1 MMIWVLSKSFSFP
14 FLKSHLIGNVRASME
29 KKKMNLMCVNQS
41 SALRDT
47 AWKEKKNC
55 LVMNYWME
63 NKMMPLKRINPTGN
77 HSKGEKASEREVATK
92 TAFSLLNGSLLLKS
106 KILLCCFL
114 ICMKLFTTF
123 LCQHGENT
131 GRGKVRGIVRVEK
144 TNNKKKKR
152 AMSKTAWG
160 TAKRRRGE
168 LLKLRLWM
176 WIDSSILTIAPCRL
190 SAVNLTYD
198 WFPWS
203 VCMCVRVVVCV
214 KWAASLDHLLPLA
227 APATIR
233 CVTWKR
239 IPAKSFRSS

>member
-1 MMIWVLSKSFSFP
+1 
-14 FLKSHLIGNVRASME
+14 
-29 KKKMNLMCVNQS
+29 
-41 SALRDT
+41 
-47 AWKEKKNC
+47 
-55 LVMNYWME
+55 
-63 NKMMPLKRINPTGN
+63 MMPLKRINPTGN
-77 HSKGEKASEREVATK
+77 HSKGEKEREREVATK

-131 GRGKVRGIVRVEK
+131 GRGKARGIVRVEK
-144 TNNKKKKR
+144 TNNNKKER
-152 AMSKTAWG
+152 WARLCGVRQSDG
-160 TAKRRRGE
+160 GGE

-239 IPAKSFRSS
+239 IPAKSFRSF

>member
-14 FLKSHLIGNVRASME
+14 FLKSHLIGNVRASMGK

-77 HSKGEKASEREVATK
+77 HSKGEKESEREVATK

-131 GRGKVRGIVRVEK
+131 GRGKVRGIVHVEK
-144 TNNKKKKR
+144 TNNKKKKER
-152 AMSKTAWG
+152 WA
-160 TAKRRRGE
+160 
-168 LLKLRLWM
+168 RLCGVRQS
-176 WIDSSILTIAPCRL
+176 DGGGSC
-190 SAVNLTYD
+190 
-198 WFPWS
+198 WS
-203 VCMCVRVVVCV
+203 YVCGCE
-214 KWAASLDHLLPLA
+214 
-227 APATIR
+227 
-233 CVTWKR
+233 
-239 IPAKSFRSS
+239 